1 MLRRLVWS
9 SVPSRSFI
17 VPQLVEIVT
26 HSRFHNER
34 DHLSGMLVFTGV
46 HFMGVLEGH
55 ESDLDSLWLRLEKDT
70 RHRDLI
76 RIGSERCG
84 ARRFPAWTFAYG
96 DHAILGARICS
107 FRSPARVESAWD
119 DALQIM
125 TGSAVRTVN
134 AVSRSSAKDPQ
145 RAGDSIPCVVD
156 PEPA

>member
-9 SVPSRSFI
+9 SLPSRSFV

-55 ESDLDSLWLRLEKDT
+55 ESDLDSLWLRLENDT
-70 RHRDLI
+70 RHRDVI
-76 RIGSERCG
+76 RIGGERCG

-96 DHAILGARICS
+96 DHAVLGPRIRS
-107 FRSPARVESAWD
+107 FRSPERVGSAWE
-119 DALQIM
+119 DALQM
-125 TGSAVRTVN
+125 MGSAVRN
-134 AVSRSSAKDPQ
+134 SSAPSRSSANDPR
-145 RAGDSIPCVVD
+145 RASNSILAVVD